1 MRDLDQLPGL
11 LRYALREIPADVDR
25 IMGEVAD
32 QELPAVRSATPVG
45 DGTTNPAG
53 TLRGAT
59 TVVKGVGGRVRFVN
73 SKPYANTIH
82 WGRKSLRGNVSVV
95 GGSFFVYATL
105 AEHQDEI
112 NARIGREVTSALQ
125 RRVS

>member
-1 MRDLDQLPGL
+1 M
-11 LRYALREIPADVDR
+11 REIPHEVDR

-32 QELPAVRSATPVG
+32 LQLPAVKAATPEG

-73 SKPYANTIH
+73 AKPYANTIH
-82 WGRKSLRGNVSVV
+82 WGRKSLRGSVSVV
-95 GGSFFVYATL
+95 KGSFFVSGTL

-112 NARIGREVTSALQ
+112 NHRIGLEVTDAL
-125 RRVS
+125 RRHMT